1 MLKKHNTVKVCFFL
15 AVVALF
21 VLLPFMFAG
30 TQTGAEAAKVREK
43 TAMASWTKCT
53 ANNICVD
60 TVIIGTDPG
69 GRKPLS
75 FEETTY
81 NRKNGKVIS
90 RRGGFAKN
98 VHFKQDGL
106 KKASVDAPVKV
117 DRCNAQDV
125 CKKAGTVQVT
135 ASWTGKGNTWV
146 DRELGKR
153 LRNAKVE
160 GFVDSKKPGSLQHA
174 LLTED
179 IR

>member
-1 MLKKHNTVKVCFFL
+1 MKKMLRTSVLVAIVLFALSPFIF
-15 AVVALF
+15 AVN
-21 VLLPFMFAG
+21 
-30 TQTGAEAAKVREK
+30 QTAAEAAKAREQ
-43 TAMASWTKCT
+43 TAAASWTKCKSNT
-53 ANNICVD
+53 CVD
-60 TVIIGTDPG
+60 TVIIATDPG
-69 GRKPLS
+69 GKKTLA

-81 NRKNGKVIS
+81 NRKNGEVIS
-90 RRGGFAKN
+90 RRGGFATKN
-98 VHFKQDGL
+98 VHFKQDGR

-125 CKKAGTVQVT
+125 CKKAGTVQVK

-153 LRNAKVE
+153 LRNAEVE
-160 GFVDSKKPGSLQHA
+160 GFVDGKKPGRLQHA